1 MRVRAALVSGG
12 AVALSGVVP
21 SLDAAAMA
29 ERLVR
34 EETARRG
41 AREPRVG
48 LAVMFVFT
56 AIAHFNA
63 MRADLVKMVPPWVP
77 APGLMVTFT
86 GLCEIAGAVGLLI
99 PATRPLA
106 AVALIVFLLAVL
118 PANVHAA
125 RAG

>member
-41 AREPRVG
+41 AREPQVVSAG
-48 LAVMFVFT
+48 G
-56 AIAHFNA
+56 
-63 MRADLVKMVPPWVP
+63 ADLLLFSAPVTSVQQPPLGEVDVLVSP
-77 APGLMVTFT
+77 AA
-86 GLCEIAGAVGLLI
+86 AGEAHRRVLTQMI
-99 PATRPLA
+99 PAAAGLTVGAALA
-106 AVALIVFLLAVL
+106 GWMMAS
-118 PANVHAA
+118 PAAD
-125 RAG
+125 